1 MSEYKVLIAGDKQLL
16 ALIID
21 NILNDLNLENTI
33 VHSRKDTLLAYHND
47 YYNTV
52 LLDKMMRVLLGLEVS
67 NELCKTNSHIPIS
80 ALTSVPFRD
89 NKKDSGLS
97 GINHYISKPTT
108 AKELQDLLKEY
119 FKTAA

>member
-21 NILNDLNLENTI
+21 NTLNDLNLENTI

-52 LLDKMMRVLLGLEVS
+52 LLDMMMRVLLGLEVS
-67 NELCKTNSHIPIS
+67 NELCKKKIANS
-80 ALTSVPFRD
+80 
-89 NKKDSGLS
+89 
-97 GINHYISKPTT
+97 
-108 AKELQDLLKEY
+108 Y
-119 FKTAA
+119 FCSY

>member
-1 MSEYKVLIAGDKQLL
+1 ML

-52 LLDKMMRVLLGLEVS
+52 LLDMIMRVLLGLELS
-67 NELCKTNSHIPIS
+67 NELCKKKSQIPIF
-80 ALTSVPFRD
+80 ALTSVSFRD
-89 NKKDSGLS
+89 NKKS
-97 GINHYISKPTT
+97 
-108 AKELQDLLKEY
+108 QD
-119 FKTAA
+119 